1 MLGGNCVFRELWL
14 YVDSQENYSRFHCIA
29 GSGSKRGSLGGG
41 SDLGLEDHPGG
52 YPGEAGHLPPSGGG
66 LHHPANTDQ
75 YYADQYDQYYR

>member
-1 MLGGNCVFRELWL
+1 MPVGNCVFRELWL
-14 YVDSQENYSRFHCIA
+14 DVDSQENYSRFHCIA

-52 YPGEAGHLPPSGGG
+52 YPGVPGHLPPPGGG
-66 LHHPANTDQ
+66 LQPANTDQ